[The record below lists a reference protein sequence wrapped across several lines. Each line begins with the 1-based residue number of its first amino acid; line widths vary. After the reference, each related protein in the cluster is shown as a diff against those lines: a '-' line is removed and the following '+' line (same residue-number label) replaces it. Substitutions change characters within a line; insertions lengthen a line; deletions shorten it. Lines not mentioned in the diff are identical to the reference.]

1 MAGKRRKKG
10 GSKTTKRKTTKRKTS
25 KRKAPSR
32 QRLVG
37 KKKYKESV
45 RNFCKQNFGTSDPK
59 KCKALMSKHYEDI
72 WS

>member
-1 MAGKRRKKG
+1 MPPKKAKKG
-10 GSKTTKRKTTKRKTS
+10 GSRKTKRKT
-25 KRKAPSR
+25 PSR

-37 KKKYKESV
+37 KKKYKKSV
-45 RNFCKQNFGTSDPK
+45 EDFCKKNFGTSDPK